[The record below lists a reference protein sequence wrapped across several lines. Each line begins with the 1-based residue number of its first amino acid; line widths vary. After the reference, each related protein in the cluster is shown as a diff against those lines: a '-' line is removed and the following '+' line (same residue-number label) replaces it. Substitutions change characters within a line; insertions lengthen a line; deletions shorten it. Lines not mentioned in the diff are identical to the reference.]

1 MLPFLLSLAAVA
13 AFVLFFPLK
22 ARIRF
27 NFSGKACEF
36 SFKFWKFERSF
47 RHEFSASDLKTSFVK
62 PSSEEALE
70 KERKKAAKLR
80 EKAAVKKR
88 KEEAKRAK
96 APKSFAET
104 ASYKRTETENLT
116 AEVAPAEPQTLSETA
131 SQTAN
136 IDTRNS
142 TETATPTAELSP
154 QTLSETASPT
164 ANIDTQNST
173 ETATPTAELSPQN
186 SPETDAQNA
195 AKIEAPTAGIQA
207 QALPETETQAA
218 ETDASTSAE
227 KVAPRPEAA
236 RIPHENDAR
245 RVPPPGEPQSKKKQ
259 AEEFSE
265 RDFLTIWLQQESVS
279 LLWRLGIRAF
289 NRAFHLLGAK
299 FEDSYIE
306 GLRASS
312 FERTGYLAALAG
324 GLRAVFPALEGWNV
338 SLNWSGCVPFA
349 VFGRCT
355 LQTNLFRVLGLGLF
369 ALYMAA
375 RLVLHYYLTK
385 RKYRK
390 NPGSFEL
397 SWFRGK
403 VVSFLSE

>member
-22 ARIRF
+22 ARICF

-62 PSSEEALE
+62 PSSEDALE
-70 KERKKAAKLR
+70 KERKKAEKAKKKAEKARAKAAKLR

-88 KEEAKRAK
+88 KEEARRAK
-96 APKSFAET
+96 APEGFAET

-116 AEVAPAEPQTLSETA
+116 AEVAPAEPQDFSETA
-131 SQTAN
+131 TQTIGTDA
-136 IDTRNS
+136 
-142 TETATPTAELSP
+142 
-154 QTLSETASPT
+154 
-164 ANIDTQNST
+164 QNST
-173 ETATPTAELSPQN
+173 EIATPTVETEPQN

-207 QALPETETQAA
+207 QAQPEAATQAA
-218 ETDASTSAE
+218 EIDASTSAE

-245 RVPPPGEPQSKKKQ
+245 RVPPPGEPQKAQSKKKQ

-369 ALYMAA
+369 ALYVAA
-375 RLVLHYYLTK
+375 RIMLHYYLTK